1 MAAFVIAFVLLGLI
15 FALALAKAASK
26 GSADAP
32 ASVEGGARSD
42 PSSGDGTPARI
53 VEGGSPTAHAG
64 NADPGN
70 RRPPSTITDLFCEEC
85 FAPAKMTP
93 RGPRCERHDF
103 PEIMCEPCGERPA
116 AAVHNGLWMC
126 GRCISEGWL

>member
-53 VEGGSPTAHAG
+53 V
-64 NADPGN
+64 DV
-70 RRPPSTITDLFCEEC
+70 FCEEC

>member
-1 MAAFVIAFVLLGLI
+1 MIAFVLLGLI

-32 ASVEGGARSD
+32 ASVEGGARPE
-42 PSSGDGTPARI
+42 PSSGKRTPART
-53 VEGGSPTAHAG
+53 VGDDSLGARRHDPARAAGGESPEVV
-64 NADPGN
+64 
-70 RRPPSTITDLFCEEC
+70 TDYFCEEC

-93 RGPRCERHDF
+93 RGPRCERHDHA
-103 PEIMCEPCGERPA
+103 EIMCEPCGERPA

-126 GRCISEGWL
+126 GRCISEGWYDV